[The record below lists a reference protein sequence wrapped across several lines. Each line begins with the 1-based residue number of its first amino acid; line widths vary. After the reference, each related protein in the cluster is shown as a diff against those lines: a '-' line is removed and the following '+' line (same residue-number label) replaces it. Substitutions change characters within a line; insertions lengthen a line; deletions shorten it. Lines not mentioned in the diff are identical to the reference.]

1 MAGKTPTSSVNSL
14 VSQQAEAI
22 ISSTPQMI
30 DISRIQPYEHNP
42 RHGPNP
48 EYDRIKDSIRN
59 TGLDQPLVVTQRPE
73 AADFIAHAGGNT
85 RLIILKELFAETG
98 DPRFATVPCLI
109 KPWCCESD
117 VLLAH
122 LRENDLRGGLTFI
135 DKARAVCDARKL
147 LAEELSLEEI
157 SQRRLETELR
167 RAGYRITQARISQME
182 YTVHRLLPNIPV
194 ALESGLGRPHVE
206 RIRRLE
212 RAAYTIWRDR
222 CAESVEDF
230 EEIFTTL
237 CRRYDGP
244 DWDTDLLR
252 GALESEIAVALDVS
266 IHTVRVMLDAEM
278 AGRELVI
285 PETEESPE
293 EQSPEPESTTD
304 ESSTVEPELEDGRS
318 RSSSLDQTAVDEPP
332 ELPDQPNPGSAPEP
346 GPLDDDASETDVEL
360 PNLPGDTCP
369 SDLKSLR
376 GRAWTLAAR
385 LTQRNGMA
393 DLVEPVPGKGL
404 GFVLRDVPDPTLADQ
419 LDEDSLSQLTML
431 WWQLAACAEMTFAP
445 LESIL
450 PLLPDES
457 ILRRALETEDADLL
471 FSSIWTLDP
480 GHTGYR
486 LWRPLDERDWRDL
499 LALMDTYRRIRRI
512 AVDLQL
518 KLTQDLHLI
527 LTHPGRQIMA

>member
-1 MAGKTPTSSVNSL
+1 MAGKPTTPSENLSISQPAEATTSS
-14 VSQQAEAI
+14 A
-22 ISSTPQMI
+22 PQMI

-42 RHGPNP
+42 RHGRNP
-48 EYDRIKDSIRN
+48 EYDRIRDSIRN
-59 TGLDQPLVVTQRPE
+59 TGLDQPLVVTQRPD
-73 AADFIAHAGGNT
+73 ATDFIVHAGGNT

-98 DPRFATVPCLI
+98 DQRFAAVPCLL
-109 KPWCCESD
+109 KAWCCESD

-135 DKARAVCDARKL
+135 DKARAVCEAQKL
-147 LAEELSLEEI
+147 LAEELSIDVI

-167 RAGYRITQARISQME
+167 RAGYRITQARISQMV
-182 YTVHRLLPNIPV
+182 YTVHRLLPVIPI
-194 ALESGLGRPHVE
+194 ALEGGLGRPHVE

-212 RAAYTIWRDR
+212 RAAHKIWQDR
-222 CAESVEDF
+222 CSESAEDF
-230 EEIFTTL
+230 EEVFTTL
-237 CRRYDGP
+237 CKRYDSP
-244 DWDTDLLR
+244 DWDTDVLR
-252 GALESEIAVALDVS
+252 SALESEIAAALDVS

-285 PETEESPE
+285 PEAEVEPDPNEESSELERP
-293 EQSPEPESTTD
+293 TD
-304 ESSTVEPELEDGRS
+304 ESFDADQDDGGS
-318 RSSSLDQTAVDEPP
+318 RVSSSDRTSTDELPP
-332 ELPDQPNPGSAPEP
+332 ELPDQSNPGSAPDT
-346 GPLDDDASETDVEL
+346 GLLDDDVKEISEPETEL
-360 PNLPGDTCP
+360 PNLTNDTSP
-369 SDLKSLR
+369 NDLKSLR
-376 GRAWTLAAR
+376 GRAWTLATR
-385 LTQRNGMA
+385 LAQRNGMA
-393 DLVEPVPGKGL
+393 DLVEAVSGKGL

-445 LESIL
+445 LEAML

-486 LWRPLDERDWRDL
+486 LWRPLDDRDWRDL

-512 AVDLQL
+512 AAETGVSVWE
-518 KLTQDLHLI
+518 
-527 LTHPGRQIMA
+527 

>member
-1 MAGKTPTSSVNSL
+1 MAGKPTTPSENLSIP
-14 VSQQAEAI
+14 QPAEATT
-22 ISSTPQMI
+22 SPAPQMI

-42 RHGPNP
+42 RHGRNP
-48 EYDRIKDSIRN
+48 EYDRIRDSIRN
-59 TGLDQPLVVTQRPE
+59 TGLDQPLVVTQRPD
-73 AADFIAHAGGNT
+73 ATDFIVHAGGNT

-98 DPRFATVPCLI
+98 DQRFAAVPCLL
-109 KPWCCESD
+109 KAWCCESD

-135 DKARAVCDARKL
+135 DKARAVCEAQKL
-147 LAEELSLEEI
+147 LAEELGLDVI

-167 RAGYRITQARISQME
+167 HAGYRITQARISQMV
-182 YTVHRLLPNIPV
+182 YTVHRLLPVIPI
-194 ALESGLGRPHVE
+194 ALESGLGRPHIE

-212 RAAYTIWRDR
+212 RAAHKIWQDR
-222 CAESVEDF
+222 CSESAEDF
-230 EEIFTTL
+230 EEVFTTL
-237 CRRYDGP
+237 CKRYDSP
-244 DWDTDLLR
+244 DWDTDVLR
-252 GALESEIAVALDVS
+252 SALESEIAAALDVS

-285 PETEESPE
+285 PEAEVEPNEESSETELP
-293 EQSPEPESTTD
+293 TD
-304 ESSTVEPELEDGRS
+304 ESFDNDVDQDDGHS
-318 RSSSLDQTAVDEPP
+318 PISSSDRASTDELPA
-332 ELPDQPNPGSAPEP
+332 ELPDQSNPDSAPDT
-346 GPLDDDASETDVEL
+346 GLLDDDVEEVSEPETEL
-360 PNLPGDTCP
+360 PKLSNDTSP
-369 SDLKSLR
+369 NDLKSLR
-376 GRAWTLAAR
+376 GRAWTLATR
-385 LTQRNGMA
+385 LAQRNGMA
-393 DLVEPVPGKGL
+393 DLVEAVSGKGL

-445 LESIL
+445 LEAML

-486 LWRPLDERDWRDL
+486 LWRPLDDRDWRDL

-512 AVDLQL
+512 AADTGVSVWE
-518 KLTQDLHLI
+518 
-527 LTHPGRQIMA
+527 

>member
-1 MAGKTPTSSVNSL
+1 MAGKPTTPSENLSISQPAKATTSP
-14 VSQQAEAI
+14 A
-22 ISSTPQMI
+22 PQMI

-42 RHGPNP
+42 RHGRNP
-48 EYDRIKDSIRN
+48 EYDRIRDSIRN
-59 TGLDQPLVVTQRPE
+59 TGLDQPLVVTQRPD
-73 AADFIAHAGGNT
+73 ATDFIVHAGGNT

-98 DPRFATVPCLI
+98 DKRFAAVPCLL
-109 KPWCCESD
+109 KAWCCESD

-135 DKARAVCDARKL
+135 DKARAVCEAQEL
-147 LAEELSLEEI
+147 LTEELGLDVI

-167 RAGYRITQARISQME
+167 RAGYRITQARISQMV
-182 YTVHRLLPNIPV
+182 YTVHRLLPVIPI
-194 ALESGLGRPHVE
+194 ALEGGLGRPHVE

-212 RAAYTIWRDR
+212 RAAHKIWQDR
-222 CAESVEDF
+222 CSESAEDF
-230 EEIFTTL
+230 EEVFTTL
-237 CRRYDGP
+237 CKRYDSP
-244 DWDTDLLR
+244 DWDTDVLR
-252 GALESEIAVALDVS
+252 SALESEIAAALDVS

-285 PETEESPE
+285 PEAEVEPDANEESSELERPTA
-293 EQSPEPESTTD
+293 ESFDPDQDDGGSRVSSSDRTSTD
-304 ESSTVEPELEDGRS
+304 EL
-318 RSSSLDQTAVDEPP
+318 PP
-332 ELPDQPNPGSAPEP
+332 ELPDQSNPGSAPDT
-346 GPLDDDASETDVEL
+346 GLLDDDVKETSEPDTEL
-360 PNLPGDTCP
+360 PNLTNDTSP
-369 SDLKSLR
+369 NDLKSLR
-376 GRAWTLAAR
+376 GRAWTLATR
-385 LTQRNGMA
+385 LAQRNGMA
-393 DLVEPVPGKGL
+393 DLVEAVSGKGL

-445 LESIL
+445 LEAML

-486 LWRPLDERDWRDL
+486 LWRPLDDRDWRDL

-512 AVDLQL
+512 AAETGVSVWE
-518 KLTQDLHLI
+518 
-527 LTHPGRQIMA
+527 

>member
-1 MAGKTPTSSVNSL
+1 MAGKPTTPSENLSISQPAEATTSS
-14 VSQQAEAI
+14 A
-22 ISSTPQMI
+22 PQMI

-42 RHGPNP
+42 RHGRNP
-48 EYDRIKDSIRN
+48 EYDRIRDSIRN
-59 TGLDQPLVVTQRPE
+59 TGLDQPLVVTQRPD
-73 AADFIAHAGGNT
+73 ATDFIVHAGGNT

-98 DPRFATVPCLI
+98 DPRFAAVPCLL
-109 KPWCCESD
+109 KAWCCESD

-135 DKARAVCDARKL
+135 DKARAVCEAQKL
-147 LAEELSLEEI
+147 LAEELGLDVI

-167 RAGYRITQARISQME
+167 RAGYRITQARISQMV
-182 YTVHRLLPNIPV
+182 YTVHRLLPVIPI
-194 ALESGLGRPHVE
+194 ALEGGLGRPHVE

-212 RAAYTIWRDR
+212 RAAHKIWQDR
-222 CAESVEDF
+222 CSESAEDF
-230 EEIFTTL
+230 EEVFTTL
-237 CRRYDGP
+237 CKRYDSP
-244 DWDTDLLR
+244 DWDTDVLR
-252 GALESEIAVALDVS
+252 SALESEIAAALDVS

-285 PETEESPE
+285 PEAEVEPDPNEESSELERP
-293 EQSPEPESTTD
+293 TD
-304 ESSTVEPELEDGRS
+304 ESFDSDQDDGVS
-318 RSSSLDQTAVDEPP
+318 RVSSSDRTSTDELPP
-332 ELPDQPNPGSAPEP
+332 ELPDQSNPASAPDT
-346 GPLDDDASETDVEL
+346 GLLDDDVKETSQPDTEL
-360 PNLPGDTCP
+360 PNLTNDTSP
-369 SDLKSLR
+369 NDLKSLR
-376 GRAWTLAAR
+376 GRAWTLATR
-385 LTQRNGMA
+385 LAQRNGMA
-393 DLVEPVPGKGL
+393 DLVEAVSGKGL

-445 LESIL
+445 LEAML

-486 LWRPLDERDWRDL
+486 LWRPLDDRDWRDL

-512 AVDLQL
+512 AAETGVSVWE
-518 KLTQDLHLI
+518 
-527 LTHPGRQIMA
+527 

>member
-1 MAGKTPTSSVNSL
+1 MAGKPTTPSENLSISQPAEATTSS
-14 VSQQAEAI
+14 A
-22 ISSTPQMI
+22 PQMI

-42 RHGPNP
+42 RHGRNP
-48 EYDRIKDSIRN
+48 EYDRIRDSIRN
-59 TGLDQPLVVTQRPE
+59 AGLDQPLVVTQRPD
-73 AADFIAHAGGNT
+73 ATDFIVHAGGNT

-98 DPRFATVPCLI
+98 DKRFAAVPCLL
-109 KPWCCESD
+109 KAWCCESD

-135 DKARAVCDARKL
+135 DKARAVCEAQKL
-147 LAEELSLEEI
+147 LAEELGIDVI

-167 RAGYRITQARISQME
+167 RAGYRITQARISQMV
-182 YTVHRLLPNIPV
+182 YTVHRLLPVIPI
-194 ALESGLGRPHVE
+194 ALEGGLGRPHVE

-212 RAAYTIWRDR
+212 RAAHKIWQDR
-222 CAESVEDF
+222 CSESAEDF
-230 EEIFTTL
+230 EEVFTTL
-237 CRRYDGP
+237 CKRYDSP
-244 DWDTDLLR
+244 DWDTDVLR
-252 GALESEIAVALDVS
+252 SALESEIAAALDVS

-285 PETEESPE
+285 PEAEVEPDPNEESSELERP
-293 EQSPEPESTTD
+293 TD
-304 ESSTVEPELEDGRS
+304 ESFDSDQDDGVS
-318 RSSSLDQTAVDEPP
+318 RVSSSDRTSTDELPP
-332 ELPDQPNPGSAPEP
+332 ELPDQSNPGSAPDT
-346 GPLDDDASETDVEL
+346 GLLDDDVKETSQPDTEL
-360 PNLPGDTCP
+360 PNLTNDTSP
-369 SDLKSLR
+369 NDLKSLR
-376 GRAWTLAAR
+376 GRAWTLATR
-385 LTQRNGMA
+385 LAQRNGMA
-393 DLVEPVPGKGL
+393 DLVEAVSGKGL

-445 LESIL
+445 LEAML

-486 LWRPLDERDWRDL
+486 LWRPLDDRDWRDL

-512 AVDLQL
+512 AAETGVSVWE
-518 KLTQDLHLI
+518 
-527 LTHPGRQIMA
+527 

>member
-1 MAGKTPTSSVNSL
+1 MAGKPTTPSENLSI
-14 VSQQAEAI
+14 SQPAEATT
-22 ISSTPQMI
+22 SPAPQMI

-42 RHGPNP
+42 RHGRNP
-48 EYDRIKDSIRN
+48 EYDRIRDSIRN
-59 TGLDQPLVVTQRPE
+59 TGLDQPLVVTQRPD
-73 AADFIAHAGGNT
+73 ATDFIVHAGGNT

-98 DPRFATVPCLI
+98 DPRFATVPCLL
-109 KPWCCESD
+109 KAWCCESD

-135 DKARAVCDARKL
+135 DKARAVCEAQKL
-147 LAEELSLEEI
+147 LAEEFGLDVI

-167 RAGYRITQARISQME
+167 RAGYRITQARISQMG
-182 YTVHRLLPNIPV
+182 YTVHRLLPVIPI
-194 ALESGLGRPHVE
+194 ALEGGLGRPHVE

-212 RAAYTIWRDR
+212 RAAHKIWQDR
-222 CAESVEDF
+222 CCESAEDF
-230 EEIFTTL
+230 EEVFKTL
-237 CRRYDGP
+237 CKRYDSP
-244 DWDTDLLR
+244 DWDTDVLR
-252 GALESEIAVALDVS
+252 SALESEIAAALDVS

-285 PETEESPE
+285 PEAEVEPDKESLELEHP
-293 EQSPEPESTTD
+293 TD
-304 ESSTVEPELEDGRS
+304 ESFDADQDDGGPRI
-318 RSSSLDQTAVDEPP
+318 SSSDRTSTDELPP
-332 ELPDQPNPGSAPEP
+332 ELPDQSNPGSAPDT
-346 GPLDDDASETDVEL
+346 GLLDDDVKEMAESETEL
-360 PNLPGDTCP
+360 PNLTNDTGP
-369 SDLKSLR
+369 NDLKSLR
-376 GRAWTLAAR
+376 GRAWTLATR
-385 LTQRNGMA
+385 LAQRNGMA
-393 DLVEPVPGKGL
+393 DLVEAVSGKGL

-445 LESIL
+445 LEAML

-486 LWRPLDERDWRDL
+486 LWRPLDDRDWRDL

-512 AVDLQL
+512 ATDTGVSVWE
-518 KLTQDLHLI
+518 
-527 LTHPGRQIMA
+527 

>member
-1 MAGKTPTSSVNSL
+1 MAGKPTTPSENLSISQPAEATTSS
-14 VSQQAEAI
+14 A
-22 ISSTPQMI
+22 PQMI

-42 RHGPNP
+42 RHGRNP
-48 EYDRIKDSIRN
+48 EYDRIRDSIRN
-59 TGLDQPLVVTQRPE
+59 TGLDQPLVVTQRPD
-73 AADFIAHAGGNT
+73 ATDFIVHAGGNT

-98 DPRFATVPCLI
+98 DPRFAAVPCLL
-109 KPWCCESD
+109 KAWCCESD

-135 DKARAVCDARKL
+135 DKARAVCEAQKL
-147 LAEELSLEEI
+147 LAEELGIDVI

-167 RAGYRITQARISQME
+167 RAGYRITQARISQMV
-182 YTVHRLLPNIPV
+182 YTVHRLLPVIPI
-194 ALESGLGRPHVE
+194 ALEGGLGRPHVE

-212 RAAYTIWRDR
+212 RAAHKIWQDR
-222 CAESVEDF
+222 CSESAEDF
-230 EEIFTTL
+230 EEVFTTL
-237 CRRYDGP
+237 CKRYDSP
-244 DWDTDLLR
+244 DWDTDVLR
-252 GALESEIAVALDVS
+252 SALESEIAAALDVS

-285 PETEESPE
+285 PEAEVEPDPNEESSELERP
-293 EQSPEPESTTD
+293 TD
-304 ESSTVEPELEDGRS
+304 ESFDADQDDGGS
-318 RSSSLDQTAVDEPP
+318 RVSSSDRTSTDELPP
-332 ELPDQPNPGSAPEP
+332 ELPDQSNPGSAPDT
-346 GPLDDDASETDVEL
+346 GLLDDDVKETSEPDTEL
-360 PNLPGDTCP
+360 PNLTNDTSP
-369 SDLKSLR
+369 NDLKSLR
-376 GRAWTLAAR
+376 GRAWTLATR
-385 LTQRNGMA
+385 LAQRNGMA
-393 DLVEPVPGKGL
+393 DLVEAVSGKGL

-445 LESIL
+445 LEAML

-486 LWRPLDERDWRDL
+486 LWRPLDDRDWRDL

-512 AVDLQL
+512 AAETGVSVWE
-518 KLTQDLHLI
+518 
-527 LTHPGRQIMA
+527 

>member
-1 MAGKTPTSSVNSL
+1 MAGKSTTPSVNLSI
-14 VSQQAEAI
+14 SQPAEAAT
-22 ISSTPQMI
+22 SPAPQMI

-42 RHGPNP
+42 RHGRNP
-48 EYDRIKDSIRN
+48 EYDRIRDSIRN
-59 TGLDQPLVVTQRPE
+59 TGLDQPLVVTQRPD
-73 AADFIAHAGGNT
+73 AADFIVHAGGNT

-98 DPRFATVPCLI
+98 DPRFTAVPCLI

-135 DKARAVCDARKL
+135 DKARAVCEAQKL
-147 LAEELSLEEI
+147 LAAELGLDVI

-167 RAGYRITQARISQME
+167 RAGYRITQARISQMV
-182 YTVHRLLPNIPV
+182 YTVHRLLPVIPI
-194 ALESGLGRPHVE
+194 ALEGGIGRPYIE
-206 RIRRLE
+206 RIRKLE
-212 RAAYTIWRDR
+212 RAAHKIWQNR
-222 CAESVEDF
+222 CSESAEDF
-230 EEIFTTL
+230 EEVFTTL
-237 CRRYDGP
+237 CKRYDSP
-244 DWDTDLLR
+244 DWDTDVLR
-252 GALESEIAVALDVS
+252 SALESEIAAALDVS

-285 PETEESPE
+285 PEAEVEPDKESLELEHP
-293 EQSPEPESTTD
+293 TD
-304 ESSTVEPELEDGRS
+304 ESFDDDQGDGGS
-318 RSSSLDQTAVDEPP
+318 RTSSSDRISTDELPP
-332 ELPDQPNPGSAPEP
+332 QLPDQSNPGSAPDT
-346 GPLDDDASETDVEL
+346 GLLDDDVKETSEPDTEL
-360 PNLPGDTCP
+360 PNLTNYTSPN
-369 SDLKSLR
+369 DLKSLR
-376 GRAWTLAAR
+376 GRAWTLATR
-385 LTQRNGMA
+385 LAQRNGMA
-393 DLVEPVPGKGL
+393 DLVEAVSGKGL

-445 LESIL
+445 LEAML

-486 LWRPLDERDWRDL
+486 LWRPLDDRDWRDL

-512 AVDLQL
+512 AADTGVSVWE
-518 KLTQDLHLI
+518 
-527 LTHPGRQIMA
+527 

>member
-1 MAGKTPTSSVNSL
+1 MAGKPTTPSANLSISQPAKATTSP
-14 VSQQAEAI
+14 A
-22 ISSTPQMI
+22 PQMI

-42 RHGPNP
+42 RHGRNP
-48 EYDRIKDSIRN
+48 EYDRIRDSIRN
-59 TGLDQPLVVTQRPE
+59 TGLDQPLVVTQRPD
-73 AADFIAHAGGNT
+73 ATDFIVHAGGNT

-98 DPRFATVPCLI
+98 DQRFAAVPCLL
-109 KPWCCESD
+109 KAWCCESD

-135 DKARAVCDARKL
+135 DKARAVCEAQKL
-147 LAEELSLEEI
+147 LAEELSIDVI

-167 RAGYRITQARISQME
+167 RAGYRITQARISQMV
-182 YTVHRLLPNIPV
+182 YTVHRLLPVIPI
-194 ALESGLGRPHVE
+194 ALEGGLGRPHVE

-212 RAAYTIWRDR
+212 RAAHKIWQDR
-222 CAESVEDF
+222 CSESAEDF
-230 EEIFTTL
+230 EEVFTTL
-237 CRRYDGP
+237 CKRYDSP
-244 DWDTDLLR
+244 DWDTDVLR
-252 GALESEIAVALDVS
+252 SALESEIAAALDVS

-285 PETEESPE
+285 PEAEVEPDPNEESSELERP
-293 EQSPEPESTTD
+293 TD
-304 ESSTVEPELEDGRS
+304 ESFDADQDDGGS
-318 RSSSLDQTAVDEPP
+318 RVSSSDRTSTDELPP
-332 ELPDQPNPGSAPEP
+332 ELPDQSNPGSAPDT
-346 GPLDDDASETDVEL
+346 GLLDDDVKETSEPDTEL
-360 PNLPGDTCP
+360 PNLTNDTSP
-369 SDLKSLR
+369 NDLKSLR
-376 GRAWTLAAR
+376 GRAWTLATR
-385 LTQRNGMA
+385 LAQRNGMA
-393 DLVEPVPGKGL
+393 DLVEAVSGKGL

-445 LESIL
+445 LEAIL

-486 LWRPLDERDWRDL
+486 LWRPLDDRDWRDL

-512 AVDLQL
+512 AAETGVSVWE
-518 KLTQDLHLI
+518 
-527 LTHPGRQIMA
+527 

>member
-1 MAGKTPTSSVNSL
+1 MAGKPTTPSENLSISQPAEATTSS
-14 VSQQAEAI
+14 A
-22 ISSTPQMI
+22 PQMI

-42 RHGPNP
+42 RHGRNP
-48 EYDRIKDSIRN
+48 EYDRIRDSIRN
-59 TGLDQPLVVTQRPE
+59 TGLDQPLVVTQRPD
-73 AADFIAHAGGNT
+73 ATDFIVHAGGNT

-98 DPRFATVPCLI
+98 DPRFAAVPCLL
-109 KPWCCESD
+109 KAWCCESD

-135 DKARAVCDARKL
+135 DKARAVCEAQKL
-147 LAEELSLEEI
+147 LAEELSIDVI

-167 RAGYRITQARISQME
+167 RAGYRITQARISQMV
-182 YTVHRLLPNIPV
+182 YTVHRLLPVIPI
-194 ALESGLGRPHVE
+194 ALEGGLGRPHVE

-212 RAAYTIWRDR
+212 RAAHKIWQDR
-222 CAESVEDF
+222 CSESAEDF
-230 EEIFTTL
+230 EEVFTTL
-237 CRRYDGP
+237 CKRYDSP
-244 DWDTDLLR
+244 DWDTDVLR
-252 GALESEIAVALDVS
+252 SALESEIAAALDVS

-285 PETEESPE
+285 PEAEVEPDPNEESSELERP
-293 EQSPEPESTTD
+293 TD
-304 ESSTVEPELEDGRS
+304 ESFDTDQDDGGS
-318 RSSSLDQTAVDEPP
+318 RVSSSDRTSTDELPP
-332 ELPDQPNPGSAPEP
+332 ELPDQSNPGSAPDT
-346 GPLDDDASETDVEL
+346 GLLDDDVKETSEPDTEL
-360 PNLPGDTCP
+360 PNLTNDTSP
-369 SDLKSLR
+369 NDLKSLR
-376 GRAWTLAAR
+376 GRAWTLATR
-385 LTQRNGMA
+385 LAQRNGMA
-393 DLVEPVPGKGL
+393 DLVEAVSGKGL

-445 LESIL
+445 LEAML

-486 LWRPLDERDWRDL
+486 LWRPLDDRDWRDL

-512 AVDLQL
+512 AAETGVSVWE
-518 KLTQDLHLI
+518 
-527 LTHPGRQIMA
+527 

>member
-1 MAGKTPTSSVNSL
+1 MAGKPTTPSENLSISQPAEATTSS
-14 VSQQAEAI
+14 A
-22 ISSTPQMI
+22 PQMI

-42 RHGPNP
+42 RHGRNP
-48 EYDRIKDSIRN
+48 EYDRIRDSIRN
-59 TGLDQPLVVTQRPE
+59 TGLDQPLVVTQRPD
-73 AADFIAHAGGNT
+73 ATDFIVHAGGNT

-98 DPRFATVPCLI
+98 DQRFAAVPCLL
-109 KPWCCESD
+109 KAWCCESD

-135 DKARAVCDARKL
+135 DKARAVCEAQKL
-147 LAEELSLEEI
+147 LAEELSIDVI

-167 RAGYRITQARISQME
+167 RAGYRITQARISQMV
-182 YTVHRLLPNIPV
+182 YTVHRLLPVIPI
-194 ALESGLGRPHVE
+194 ALEGGLGRPHVE

-212 RAAYTIWRDR
+212 RAAHKIWQDR
-222 CAESVEDF
+222 CSESAEDF
-230 EEIFTTL
+230 EEVFTTL
-237 CRRYDGP
+237 CKRYDSP
-244 DWDTDLLR
+244 DWDTDVLR
-252 GALESEIAVALDVS
+252 SALESEIAAALDVS

-285 PETEESPE
+285 PEAEVEPDPNEESSELEHP
-293 EQSPEPESTTD
+293 TD
-304 ESSTVEPELEDGRS
+304 ESFDADQDDGGS
-318 RSSSLDQTAVDEPP
+318 RVSSSDRTSTDELPP
-332 ELPDQPNPGSAPEP
+332 ELPDQSNPGSAPDT
-346 GPLDDDASETDVEL
+346 GLLDDDVKETSEPDTEL
-360 PNLPGDTCP
+360 PNLTNDTSP
-369 SDLKSLR
+369 NDLKSLR
-376 GRAWTLAAR
+376 GRAWTLATR
-385 LTQRNGMA
+385 LAQRNGMA
-393 DLVEPVPGKGL
+393 DLVEAVSGKGL

-445 LESIL
+445 LEAML

-486 LWRPLDERDWRDL
+486 LWRPLDDRDWRDL

-512 AVDLQL
+512 AAETGVSVWE
-518 KLTQDLHLI
+518 
-527 LTHPGRQIMA
+527 

>member
-1 MAGKTPTSSVNSL
+1 MADPPPSPSVNSF
-14 VSQQAEAI
+14 VSQQGEANTG
-22 ISSTPQMI
+22 SAPQMI

-42 RHGPNP
+42 RHGRNP
-48 EYDRIKDSIRN
+48 EYDRIRDSIRN
-59 TGLDQPLVVTQRPE
+59 TGLDQPLVVTQRPD
-73 AADFIAHAGGNT
+73 ATDFIVHAGGNT

-98 DPRFATVPCLI
+98 DPRFAAVPCLL
-109 KPWCCESD
+109 KTWCCESD

-135 DKARAVCDARKL
+135 DKARAVCEAQKL
-147 LAEELSLEEI
+147 LAEELGLDVI

-167 RAGYRITQARISQME
+167 RAGYRITQGRISQML
-182 YTVHRLLPNIPV
+182 YTVHRLLPVIPI
-194 ALESGLGRPHVE
+194 ALEGGLGRPHVE

-212 RAAYTIWRDR
+212 RAAHKIWQDR
-222 CAESVEDF
+222 CSESTEDF
-230 EEIFTTL
+230 EEVFTTL

-244 DWDTDLLR
+244 DWDTDVLR
-252 GALESEIAVALDVS
+252 SALESEIATALDVS
-266 IHTVRVMLDAEM
+266 IHTVRVMLDAEI

-285 PETEESPE
+285 PETEEMPDE
-293 EQSPEPESTTD
+293 ESPEPECATD
-304 ESSTVEPELEDGRS
+304 GASDVNTDQDDSRSCTSSTDLTSVDGP
-318 RSSSLDQTAVDEPP
+318 PP
-332 ELPDQPNPGSAPEP
+332 ELPDQSNTSSAPDP
-346 GPLDDDASETDVEL
+346 CLLDDDVNEASEPDAEL
-360 PNLPGDTCP
+360 PNLPNDTSP
-369 SDLKSLR
+369 GDLKSLR

-385 LTQRNGMA
+385 LAQRNGMA
-393 DLVEPVPGKGL
+393 DLVEAVSGKGL

-431 WWQLAACAEMTFAP
+431 WWQLAACAEMTSAP
-445 LESIL
+445 LEFVL

-486 LWRPLDERDWRDL
+486 LWRPLDDRDWRDL

-512 AVDLQL
+512 AADTGVSVWE
-518 KLTQDLHLI
+518 
-527 LTHPGRQIMA
+527 

>member
-1 MAGKTPTSSVNSL
+1 MAGKPTTPSENLSISQPAEATTSS
-14 VSQQAEAI
+14 A
-22 ISSTPQMI
+22 PQMI

-42 RHGPNP
+42 RHGRNP
-48 EYDRIKDSIRN
+48 EYDRIRDSIRN
-59 TGLDQPLVVTQRPE
+59 TGLDQPLVVTQRPD
-73 AADFIAHAGGNT
+73 ATDFIVHAGGNT

-98 DPRFATVPCLI
+98 DQRFAAVPCLL
-109 KPWCCESD
+109 KAWCCESD

-135 DKARAVCDARKL
+135 DKARAVCEAQEL
-147 LAEELSLEEI
+147 LTEELGLDVI

-167 RAGYRITQARISQME
+167 RAGYRITQARISQMV
-182 YTVHRLLPNIPV
+182 YTVHRLLPVIPI
-194 ALESGLGRPHVE
+194 ALEGGLGRPHVE

-212 RAAYTIWRDR
+212 RAAHKIWQDR
-222 CAESVEDF
+222 CSESAEDF
-230 EEIFTTL
+230 EEVFTTL
-237 CRRYDGP
+237 CKRYDSP
-244 DWDTDLLR
+244 DWDTDVLR
-252 GALESEIAVALDVS
+252 SALESEIAAALDVS

-285 PETEESPE
+285 PEAEVEPDPNEESSELDRP
-293 EQSPEPESTTD
+293 TD
-304 ESSTVEPELEDGRS
+304 ESFDADQDDGGS
-318 RSSSLDQTAVDEPP
+318 RVSSSDRTSTDELPP
-332 ELPDQPNPGSAPEP
+332 ELPDQSNPGSAPDT
-346 GPLDDDASETDVEL
+346 GLLDDDVKETSEPDTEL
-360 PNLPGDTCP
+360 PNLTNDTSP
-369 SDLKSLR
+369 NDLKSLR
-376 GRAWTLAAR
+376 GRAWTLATR
-385 LTQRNGMA
+385 LAQRNGMA
-393 DLVEPVPGKGL
+393 DLVEAVSGKGL

-445 LESIL
+445 LEAML

-486 LWRPLDERDWRDL
+486 LWRPLDDRDWRDL

-512 AVDLQL
+512 AAETGVSVWE
-518 KLTQDLHLI
+518 
-527 LTHPGRQIMA
+527 

>member
-1 MAGKTPTSSVNSL
+1 MAGKPTTPSENLSISQPAEATTSS
-14 VSQQAEAI
+14 A
-22 ISSTPQMI
+22 PQMI

-42 RHGPNP
+42 RHGRNP
-48 EYDRIKDSIRN
+48 EYDRIRDSIRN
-59 TGLDQPLVVTQRPE
+59 TGLDQPLVVTQRPD
-73 AADFIAHAGGNT
+73 ATDFIVHAGGNT

-98 DPRFATVPCLI
+98 DKRFAAVPCLL
-109 KPWCCESD
+109 KAWCCESD

-135 DKARAVCDARKL
+135 DKARAVCEAQEL
-147 LAEELSLEEI
+147 LTEELGLDVI

-167 RAGYRITQARISQME
+167 RAGYRITQARISQMV
-182 YTVHRLLPNIPV
+182 YTVSRLLPVIPI
-194 ALESGLGRPHVE
+194 ALEGGLGRPHVE

-212 RAAYTIWRDR
+212 RAAHKIWQDR
-222 CAESVEDF
+222 CSESAEDF
-230 EEIFTTL
+230 EEVFTTL
-237 CRRYDGP
+237 CKRYDSP
-244 DWDTDLLR
+244 DWDTDVLR
-252 GALESEIAVALDVS
+252 SALESEIAAALDVS

-285 PETEESPE
+285 PEAEVEPDANEESSELERPTA
-293 EQSPEPESTTD
+293 ESFDPDQDDGGSRVSSSDRTSTD
-304 ESSTVEPELEDGRS
+304 EL
-318 RSSSLDQTAVDEPP
+318 PP
-332 ELPDQPNPGSAPEP
+332 ELPDQSNPGSAPDT
-346 GPLDDDASETDVEL
+346 GLLDDDVKETSEPDTEL
-360 PNLPGDTCP
+360 PNLTNDTSP
-369 SDLKSLR
+369 NDLKSLR
-376 GRAWTLAAR
+376 GRAWTLATR
-385 LTQRNGMA
+385 LAQRNGMA
-393 DLVEPVPGKGL
+393 DLVEAVSGKGL

-445 LESIL
+445 LEAML

-486 LWRPLDERDWRDL
+486 LWRPLDDRDWRDL

-512 AVDLQL
+512 AAETGVSVWE
-518 KLTQDLHLI
+518 
-527 LTHPGRQIMA
+527 

>member
-1 MAGKTPTSSVNSL
+1 MAGKPTTPSENLSISQPAKATTSP
-14 VSQQAEAI
+14 A
-22 ISSTPQMI
+22 PQMI

-42 RHGPNP
+42 RHGRNP
-48 EYDRIKDSIRN
+48 EYDRIRDSIRN
-59 TGLDQPLVVTQRPE
+59 TGLDQPLVVTQRPD
-73 AADFIAHAGGNT
+73 ATDFIVHAGGNT

-98 DPRFATVPCLI
+98 DQRFAAVPCLL
-109 KPWCCESD
+109 KAWCCESD

-135 DKARAVCDARKL
+135 DKARAVCEAQKL
-147 LAEELSLEEI
+147 LAEELGLDVI

-167 RAGYRITQARISQME
+167 RAGYRITQARISQMV
-182 YTVHRLLPNIPV
+182 YTVHRLLPVIPV
-194 ALESGLGRPHVE
+194 ALEGGLGRPHVE

-212 RAAYTIWRDR
+212 RAAHKIWQDR
-222 CAESVEDF
+222 CSESAEDF
-230 EEIFTTL
+230 EEVFTTL
-237 CRRYDGP
+237 CKRYDSP
-244 DWDTDLLR
+244 DWDTDVLR
-252 GALESEIAVALDVS
+252 SALESEIAAALDVS

-285 PETEESPE
+285 PEAEVEPDPNEESSELERP
-293 EQSPEPESTTD
+293 TD
-304 ESSTVEPELEDGRS
+304 ESFDSDQDDGVS
-318 RSSSLDQTAVDEPP
+318 RVSSSDRTSTDELPP
-332 ELPDQPNPGSAPEP
+332 ELPDQSNPGSAPDT
-346 GPLDDDASETDVEL
+346 GLLDDDVKETSEPDTEL
-360 PNLPGDTCP
+360 PNLTNDTSP
-369 SDLKSLR
+369 NDLKSLR
-376 GRAWTLAAR
+376 GRAWTLATR
-385 LTQRNGMA
+385 LAQRNGMA
-393 DLVEPVPGKGL
+393 DLVEAVSGKGL

-445 LESIL
+445 LEAML

-486 LWRPLDERDWRDL
+486 LWRPLDDRDWRDL

-512 AVDLQL
+512 AAETGVSVWE
-518 KLTQDLHLI
+518 
-527 LTHPGRQIMA
+527 

>member
-1 MAGKTPTSSVNSL
+1 MAGKTPTASMNSL
-14 VSQQAEAI
+14 VSQPAEAI

-42 RHGPNP
+42 RHGRNP
-48 EYDRIKDSIRN
+48 EYDRIRDSIRN
-59 TGLDQPLVVTQRPE
+59 TGLDQPLVVTQRPD
-73 AADFIAHAGGNT
+73 ATDYIVHAGGNT
-85 RLIILKELFAETG
+85 RLIILKELFDETG
-98 DPRFATVPCLI
+98 DPRYAAVPCLL

-122 LRENDLRGGLTFI
+122 LRENDLRGSLTFI
-135 DKARAVCDARKL
+135 DKARAVCEAQKL
-147 LAEELSLEEI
+147 LAEELDLDVI
-157 SQRRLETELR
+157 SQRRLEAELR

-182 YTVHRLLPNIPV
+182 YTVRRLLPVIPI

-222 CAESVEDF
+222 CSEPTDDF
-230 EEIFTTL
+230 DEVFTTL

-244 DWDTDLLR
+244 DWDTDVLR
-252 GALESEIAVALDVS
+252 SALESEIAAALDVS
-266 IHTVRVMLDAEM
+266 IHTVRVMLDAEL

-285 PETEESPE
+285 PEIEEVPE
-293 EQSPEPESTTD
+293 ETPEPEGAAEDPSGVHIEQDDDGPDVASSAT
-304 ESSTVEPELEDGRS
+304 SSTDRTSTDG
-318 RSSSLDQTAVDEPP
+318 SSC
-332 ELPDQPNPGSAPEP
+332 ELPDHPDSDNEAGLGQVEDGDSEP
-346 GPLDDDASETDVEL
+346 TDPASEL
-360 PNLPGDTCP
+360 PSLPDDTSP

-385 LTQRNGMA
+385 LAQRNGMA
-393 DLVEPVPGKGL
+393 DLVEPVSGKGL

-431 WWQLAACAEMTFAP
+431 WWQLAACAEMTYAP

-471 FSSIWTLDP
+471 FNNIWTLDP

-486 LWRPLDERDWRDL
+486 LWRPLDDRDWRDL
-499 LALMDTYRRIRRI
+499 LGLMDTYRCIRRI
-512 AVDLQL
+512 AADTGVSVW
-518 KLTQDLHLI
+518 
-527 LTHPGRQIMA
+527 G

>member
-1 MAGKTPTSSVNSL
+1 MAGKPTTPSANLSI
-14 VSQQAEAI
+14 SQPAEAFT
-22 ISSTPQMI
+22 SPAPQMI

-42 RHGPNP
+42 RHGRNP
-48 EYDRIKDSIRN
+48 EYDRIRDSIRN
-59 TGLDQPLVVTQRPE
+59 TGLDQPLVVTQRPD
-73 AADFIAHAGGNT
+73 ATDFIVHAGGNT

-98 DPRFATVPCLI
+98 DQRFAAVPCLI

-135 DKARAVCDARKL
+135 DKARAVCEAQKL
-147 LAEELSLEEI
+147 LAEEIGLDVI

-167 RAGYRITQARISQME
+167 RAGYRITQARISQMV
-182 YTVHRLLPNIPV
+182 YTVHRLLPVIPI
-194 ALESGLGRPHVE
+194 ALEGGLGRPHIE

-212 RAAYTIWRDR
+212 RAAHKIWQDR
-222 CAESVEDF
+222 CSESEEDF
-230 EEIFTTL
+230 EEVFTTL
-237 CRRYDGP
+237 CKRYDSP
-244 DWDTDLLR
+244 DWDTDVLR
-252 GALESEIAVALDVS
+252 SALESEIAAALDVS

-285 PETEESPE
+285 PDAEVEPEPNEESSELERP
-293 EQSPEPESTTD
+293 TD
-304 ESSTVEPELEDGRS
+304 ESFDDDVDQDDGHSRVS
-318 RSSSLDQTAVDEPP
+318 RSDRTSTDELPP
-332 ELPDQPNPGSAPEP
+332 ELPEQSNPGSAPDS
-346 GPLDDDASETDVEL
+346 GLLDDDVKETAESETEL
-360 PNLPGDTCP
+360 PNLTNDTGP
-369 SDLKSLR
+369 NDLKSLR
-376 GRAWTLAAR
+376 GRAWTLATR
-385 LTQRNGMA
+385 LAQRNGMA
-393 DLVEPVPGKGL
+393 DLVEAVSGKGL

-419 LDEDSLSQLTML
+419 LDEDSLSQLTTL

-445 LESIL
+445 LEAML

-486 LWRPLDERDWRDL
+486 LWRPLDDRDWRDL

-512 AVDLQL
+512 AADTGVSVWE
-518 KLTQDLHLI
+518 
-527 LTHPGRQIMA
+527 

>member
-1 MAGKTPTSSVNSL
+1 MAGKTPTASMNSL
-14 VSQQAEAI
+14 VSQAAEAI

-30 DISRIQPYEHNP
+30 DISRIRPYEHNP
-42 RHGPNP
+42 RHGRNP
-48 EYDRIKDSIRN
+48 EYDRIRDSIRN
-59 TGLDQPLVVTQRPE
+59 TGLDQPLVVTQRPD
-73 AADFIAHAGGNT
+73 ATDYIVHAGGNT

-98 DPRFATVPCLI
+98 DPRYAAVPCLL

-135 DKARAVCDARKL
+135 DKARAVCDAQKL
-147 LAEELSLEEI
+147 LAEELGLDVI

-182 YTVHRLLPNIPV
+182 YTVHRLLPNIPI
-194 ALESGLGRPHVE
+194 ALENGLGRPHVE

-212 RAAYTIWRDR
+212 RAAYSIWRDR
-222 CAESVEDF
+222 CSESAEDF
-230 EEIFTTL
+230 EEVFTTL

-244 DWDTDLLR
+244 DWDTDVLR
-252 GALESEIAVALDVS
+252 GALESEIAAALELS

-285 PETEESPE
+285 PETEENPE
-293 EQSPEPESTTD
+293 EESPEPECVTDGSSDVDVDQDDGSSRISSSDRTSTD
-304 ESSTVEPELEDGRS
+304 ES
-318 RSSSLDQTAVDEPP
+318 PP
-332 ELPDQPNPGSAPEP
+332 ELQDQSNAGNAPDSDL
-346 GPLDDDASETDVEL
+346 LDDDVNEGSENDTEL
-360 PNLPGDTCP
+360 PSLPNDTGP

-385 LTQRNGMA
+385 LAQRNGMA
-393 DLVEPVPGKGL
+393 DLVEAVSGKGL
-404 GFVLRDVPDPTLADQ
+404 GFILRDVPDPTLADQ

-445 LESIL
+445 LEAML

-486 LWRPLDERDWRDL
+486 LWRPLEDRDWRDL
-499 LALMDTYRRIRRI
+499 LALMDTYRRIRRL
-512 AVDLQL
+512 AADTGVSVWE
-518 KLTQDLHLI
+518 
-527 LTHPGRQIMA
+527 